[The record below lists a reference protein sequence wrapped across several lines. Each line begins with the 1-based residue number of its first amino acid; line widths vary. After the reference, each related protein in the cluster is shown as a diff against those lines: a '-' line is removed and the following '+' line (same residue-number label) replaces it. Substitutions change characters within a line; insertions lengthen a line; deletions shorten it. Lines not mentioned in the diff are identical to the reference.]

1 VPELATGMKLESK
14 GKLISYAKI
23 HEGNMKKEI
32 DFLQRERERER
43 KREREYNLN
52 FIKQTDRIKTCFRL
66 HYYGTT
72 ALSCQQ
78 DTMVPATIAHRKDL
92 KEKIQKLK
100 AGGTSELE

>member
-1 VPELATGMKLESK
+1 M
-14 GKLISYAKI
+14 LIKYI
-23 HEGNMKKEI
+23 
-32 DFLQRERERER
+32 
-43 KREREYNLN
+43 
-52 FIKQTDRIKTCFRL
+52 TCFRL

>member
-1 VPELATGMKLESK
+1 MPTGKYL
-14 GKLISYAKI
+14 SYRSRLKKI
-23 HEGNMKKEI
+23 VWNA
-32 DFLQRERERER
+32 FLPIVHYFKWGSLSWLPSQWC
-43 KREREYNLN
+43 LVDLS
-52 FIKQTDRIKTCFRL
+52 FFRL

-92 KEKIQKLK
+92 KEKIQKLR